1 MAAPLTS
8 DSRVWSREEAFEYCR
23 RLTKTHY
30 ENFTVGSLLLPR
42 AKRQHVSNL
51 YAYAR
56 TVDDLGDE
64 AKGDRKEIL
73 KEWQE
78 DLGRCYEGTPK
89 HPVMVALQDTIRR
102 FDIPVEPFLK
112 LIKANEMDQ
121 EIKRYRT
128 FEELLYY
135 CDHSANPCGRLF
147 LYIFNYRDQE
157 RHRLADYTCTAL
169 QLTNFWQ
176 DVTRDW
182 DMRRVYLPMEDME
195 SFSYTEEQL
204 AKGVFN
210 DDFRSLMAFEVNRTR
225 RMFRQGAELV
235 NRVKGA
241 SKLDIAL
248 FSRGGLAVL
257 DAIEKLDYNVLKR
270 RPHLSRFKKGR
281 LLFLTWVD
289 MLLGRKLRS

>member
-89 HPVMVALQDTIRR
+89 HPVMVALQETIRR

-204 AKGVFN
+204 AKGIFN
-210 DDFRSLMAFEVNRTR
+210 DGFRSLMAFEVNRTR

>member
-64 AKGDRKEIL
+64 AKGDRRAIL

-182 DMRRVYLPMEDME
+182 EMRRVYLPMEDME

-204 AKGVFN
+204 AKSVFN
-210 DDFRSLMAFEVNRTR
+210 DDFRSLMAFEVDRTR

>member
-176 DVTRDW
+176 DFTRDW
-182 DMRRVYLPMEDME
+182 EMRRVYLPMEDME

-204 AKGVFN
+204 AKSVFN
-210 DDFRSLMAFEVNRTR
+210 DDFRSLMAFEVDRTR

>member
-89 HPVMVALQDTIRR
+89 HPVMVALQDTIHR

-182 DMRRVYLPMEDME
+182 EMRRVYLPMEDME

-204 AKGVFN
+204 AKSVFN
-210 DDFRSLMAFEVNRTR
+210 DDFRSLMAFEVDRTR

-257 DAIEKLDYNVLKR
+257 DTIEKLDYNVLKR

>member
-1 MAAPLTS
+1 MTAPLTS
-8 DSRVWSREEAFEYCR
+8 DSRVWSREAAFEYCR

-30 ENFTVGSLLLPR
+30 ENFTVGSLLLPK

-64 AKGDRKEIL
+64 AKGDRRAIL

-102 FDIPVEPFLK
+102 FDIPEEPFLK

-121 EIKRYRT
+121 EVKRYRT

-147 LYIFNYRDQE
+147 LYIFNYRDEE
-157 RHRLADYTCTAL
+157 RQRLADYTCTAL

-182 DMRRVYLPMEDME
+182 EMGRVYLPMEDME
-195 SFSYTEEQL
+195 SFGYTEEQL

-210 DDFRSLMAFEVNRTR
+210 DGFRSLMAFEVNRTR

-235 NRVKGA
+235 NGVKGA
-241 SKLDIAL
+241 SRLDIAL

-281 LLFLTWVD
+281 LLFSTWVD

>member
-89 HPVMVALQDTIRR
+89 HPVMVALQETIRR
-102 FDIPVEPFLK
+102 FDIPAEPFLK

-182 DMRRVYLPMEDME
+182 EMRRVYLPMEDME

-210 DDFRSLMAFEVNRTR
+210 DDFRSLMAFEVDRTR